1 MTKRTYAAH
10 EADVPSG
17 TLARL
22 FLDAVE
28 RFGDQPAFRFFP
40 GPGPATEDVSYREA
54 LTRARA
60 AARGLAALGIEP
72 GDRVALLSENRPEW
86 ALADYACLL
95 SGIVDVPVY
104 STLIAEQVAYVLAD
118 SGARLVF
125 ASTREEVAKAL
136 EAARLA
142 ERDLRI
148 VAFDAPAAGAEG
160 VISWD
165 ELLARGRA
173 SDATEAPED
182 FARRARAIAP
192 DDLATILYTSG
203 TTGDPKGVM
212 LTHDN
217 LHSNVWASSHVLPIG
232 PDDVTVSFLPLSHV
246 FQRMVDYLLLWK
258 GCTIAY
264 AHHIRTVADDL
275 KIVRPTVVVSVPRLY
290 EKIYAR
296 VMDER
301 GIRARIV
308 AWATRVGARWAEAR
322 LAGREPT
329 AAVRLQY
336 ALADRVVF
344 RKIRDGVGGRLRF
357 FVSGGAPLS
366 PEIAL
371 FLYSA
376 GLVILEGYG
385 LTETSPVTN
394 VNPPDAL
401 RIGTVGPP
409 VPGTE
414 VRIAEDGEIQ
424 VRGPQVMK
432 GYYQRPE
439 DTAEVIDEEG
449 WFSTGDVG
457 EITDEGYLRITDRK
471 KDIIVTAGGKNI
483 APQPIEN
490 RLKSNPYVEQ
500 VVMVGDR
507 RRFAAL
513 LVVPDFGALEGWAR
527 ERGLSVDGRDALVR
541 DPAVQELMETE
552 VMEHLGPL
560 SGFERPKKLALLTR
574 EFTIADGTLTPTQK
588 VKRRVVQE
596 RFQHLIDRFYARENE
611 GRTVLVAEEEEE
623 ER

>member
-1 MTKRTYAAH
+1 MTKRAYVAH

-17 TLARL
+17 TLVRL

-28 RFGDQPAFRFFP
+28 RFGDAPAFRFFP
-40 GPGPATEDVSYREA
+40 GPGPDTVDVSYREA
-54 LTRARA
+54 LARARA

-95 SGIVDVPVY
+95 SGVVDVPVY

-125 ASTREEVAKAL
+125 ASTAEEVTKAQ
-136 EAARLA
+136 EAARGA
-142 ERDLRI
+142 GRDVRI
-148 VAFDAPAAGAEG
+148 VAFDAEAAGDEG

-173 SDATEAPED
+173 ADAVEPPEA
-182 FARRARAIAP
+182 FAARAREIPP
-192 DDLATILYTSG
+192 DALATILYTSG

-217 LHSNVWASSHVLPIG
+217 LHSNVWAASHVLPIG

-264 AHHIRTVADDL
+264 AHDIRTVADDL
-275 KIVRPTVVVSVPRLY
+275 KILHPTVVVSVPRLY
-290 EKIYAR
+290 EKVYAR

-301 GIRARIV
+301 GLKARIV
-308 AWATRVGARWAEAR
+308 AWATSVGARWADAR
-322 LAGREPT
+322 LEGREPS
-329 AAVRLQY
+329 ALVRLQY
-336 ALADRVVF
+336 AIADRLVF

-366 PEIAL
+366 PEIAR

-414 VRIAEDGEIQ
+414 IRIAEDGEIQ

-432 GYYQRPE
+432 GYYNRPE
-439 DTAEVIDEEG
+439 DTAAVIDEEG

-457 EITDEGYLRITDRK
+457 EITEEGYLRITDRK
-471 KDIIVTAGGKNI
+471 KDLIVTAGGKNI

-490 RLKSNPYVEQ
+490 RLKSNPFVEQ

-513 LVVPDFGALEGWAR
+513 LVVPDFGALESWAR
-527 ERGLSVDGRDALVR
+527 ERNLAVAGRDALVR
-541 DPAVQELMETE
+541 EPAVQALMEEE
-552 VMEHLGPL
+552 VMDHLGPL
-560 SGFERPKKLALLTR
+560 SSFERPKKLALLTR
-574 EFTIADGTLTPTQK
+574 EFTIEDGTLTPTQK

-596 RFQHLIDRFYARENE
+596 RFEHLIDQFYARENE
-611 GRTVLVAEEEEE
+611 GRTVLVAEEEA
-623 ER
+623 